1 MKVTLKNIGVF
12 KQAEYE
18 LGDLT
23 IICGENNTGKTYA
36 TYSLYGFYDYWK
48 KGYIIKISESYIS
61 NLMET
66 GSLIISLDNIN
77 INDEIKNACVKYSKI
92 LPKIL
97 AAQEKYFDNSSFVI
111 SLDDNDVSILDNY
124 EEKWGTTKNEIIQI
138 TKESGKNEI
147 TVSLLMNSIDANN
160 ESVRRNL
167 SNVIGK
173 ALKKIIFSNTFSDI
187 FIASAERTGA
197 VIFRNELNIEKN
209 ILLKEAAGSD
219 EIDFNEILRKVYN
232 SAYALP
238 VKDNINFIR
247 ILEDIGKS
255 TSEIT
260 KLHPEILSD
269 FADIIGGEYKVG
281 KEGLYFIPKSNKSV
295 KLTMGESS
303 SSVRS
308 LLDISFYLKYAAE
321 KGDMLIIDEP
331 ELNLHPSNQR
341 KLAKLIARLVNMG
354 IKVFITT
361 HSDYIIKELNTLI
374 MFNKKKDEDNSMHL
388 MNKFGYK
395 ETELINHEQVKVYIS
410 CKEKVQLD
418 GKLKKTTVQ
427 TLIPAEIDDFY
438 GIEAQS
444 FDKTIDEMNTIQ
456 KSIIFGRK

>member
-1 MKVTLKNIGVF
+1 
-12 KQAEYE
+12 
-18 LGDLT
+18 
-23 IICGENNTGKTYA
+23 
-36 TYSLYGFYDYWK
+36 
-48 KGYIIKISESYIS
+48 
-61 NLMET
+61 
-66 GSLIISLDNIN
+66 
-77 INDEIKNACVKYSKI
+77 
-92 LPKIL
+92 
-97 AAQEKYFDNSSFVI
+97 
-111 SLDDNDVSILDNY
+111 
-124 EEKWGTTKNEIIQI
+124 
-138 TKESGKNEI
+138 
-147 TVSLLMNSIDANN
+147 MNSIDANN

>member
-260 KLHPEILSD
+260 KLHKRNI
-269 FADIIGGEYKVG
+269 
-281 KEGLYFIPKSNKSV
+281 
-295 KLTMGESS
+295 
-303 SSVRS
+303 
-308 LLDISFYLKYAAE
+308 
-321 KGDMLIIDEP
+321 LII
-331 ELNLHPSNQR
+331 
-341 KLAKLIARLVNMG
+341 
-354 IKVFITT
+354 
-361 HSDYIIKELNTLI
+361 
-374 MFNKKKDEDNSMHL
+374 HL
-388 MNKFGYK
+388 LLY
-395 ETELINHEQVKVYIS
+395 H
-410 CKEKVQLD
+410 
-418 GKLKKTTVQ
+418 
-427 TLIPAEIDDFY
+427 
-438 GIEAQS
+438 
-444 FDKTIDEMNTIQ
+444 
-456 KSIIFGRK
+456 